1 MFSYTAITRKV
12 SPAIENCELTHLSR
26 ESISFEVATKQHTAY
41 VDLLKS
47 IGCEVVSL
55 EAEVDLP
62 DSVFVEDAA
71 LVLDEVAVIT
81 RPGAVSRQAEVDTIR
96 TALTPYRDFIEIEAP
111 ATLDGGDIVRID
123 KTIYVGL
130 STRSNA
136 EAVAQLGE
144 RLEPY
149 GYTVKAIEVKD
160 CLHLKSAVSIV
171 SKDTLLLNPAWI
183 DASLFPDMN
192 IIETDPNEAF
202 AANAV
207 LIGNDIIY
215 PEEFP
220 KTGAKLKAEL
230 EPQGFKVHTV
240 LATELAKAEGA
251 VTCCSLIIKN

>member
-1 MFSYTAITRKV
+1 MSHYTAITRKV
-12 SPAIENCELTHLSR
+12 SPAIEQCELTHLER
-26 ESISFEVATKQHTAY
+26 EAISFEVATEQHQAY
-41 VDLLKS
+41 VNCLKS
-47 IGCEVVSL
+47 IGCDVVTL
-55 EAEVDLP
+55 DAEPDLP

-96 TALTPYRDFIEIEAP
+96 VALAPYRELIEIEAP
-111 ATLDGGDIVRID
+111 ATLDGGDIVHVD

-130 STRSNA
+130 STRSNQA
-136 EAVAQLGE
+136 AIEQLQE
-144 RLEPY
+144 KLKPY
-149 GYTVKAIEVKD
+149 NYTVIGIEVKD

-171 SKDTLLLNPAWI
+171 SSDTLLLNPAWI
-183 DASLFPDMN
+183 DKTLFPDMN
-192 IIETDPNEAF
+192 IIETDSSEAF

-207 LIGNDIIY
+207 LIGEDVIY

-220 KTGAKLKAEL
+220 KTTAKLKAHGL
-230 EPQGFKVHTV
+230 KVHTV

>member
-1 MFSYTAITRKV
+1 MSNYTAITRKV
-12 SPAIENCELTHLSR
+12 SPAIEKCELTHLVR
-26 ESISFEVATKQHTAY
+26 EPISFEVATQQHTAY
-41 VDLLKS
+41 VECLKS
-47 IGCEVVSL
+47 IGCDVVSL
-55 EAEVDLP
+55 EAEADLP

-81 RPGAVSRQAEVDTIR
+81 RPGAVSRQAEVNTIR
-96 TALTPYRDFIEIEAP
+96 VALKPYRELIEIEAP

-130 STRSNA
+130 STRSNQA
-136 EAVAQLGE
+136 AIDQLAE
-144 RLEPY
+144 RLRPY
-149 GYTVKAIEVKD
+149 NYTVKGIEVKD

-171 SKDTLLLNPAWI
+171 AKDILLLNPAWI
-183 DASLFPDMN
+183 DASLFPNMT
-192 IIETDPNEAF
+192 IIETDPSEDF

-207 LIGNDIIY
+207 LIGEDIIY

-220 KTGAKLKAEL
+220 KTAAKLRAHGLKL
-230 EPQGFKVHTV
+230 HTV

>member
-1 MFSYTAITRKV
+1 MPNYTAITRKV
-12 SPAIENCELTHLSR
+12 SPAIEKCELTHLAR
-26 ESISFEVATKQHTAY
+26 EPISFEVADQQHRAY
-41 VDLLKS
+41 VACLKS
-47 IGCEVVSL
+47 IGCDVVSL
-55 EAEVDLP
+55 EAEAALP

-81 RPGAVSRQAEVDTIR
+81 RPGAVSRQAEVNTIR
-96 TALTPYRDFIEIEAP
+96 VALQPYRELIEIEAP

-130 STRSNA
+130 STRSNQA
-136 EAVAQLGE
+136 AVEQLGE
-144 RLEPY
+144 RLKDY
-149 GYTVKAIEVKD
+149 RYTVKGIEVKD

-171 SKDTLLLNPAWI
+171 AKDTLLLNPAWI
-183 DASLFPDMN
+183 DASLFPDMT
-192 IIETDPNEAF
+192 IIETDPSEDF

-207 LIGNDIIY
+207 LIGDDIVY

-220 KTGAKLKAEL
+220 KTAAKLRAHGL
-230 EPQGFKVHTV
+230 TLHTV